1 MSKTFQINQDNLH
14 LLLPGKISWLVEYLH
29 DDYGIPLQ
37 ECLNR
42 IYHSNMY
49 KKLATENTKYWHL
62 SPVDLYEELK
72 AEGAQTV

>member
-1 MSKTFQINQDNLH
+1 MFQINQSNLH

-29 DDYGIPLQ
+29 DDYGFSLQ

-42 IYHSNMY
+42 IYHSNLY

-62 SPVDLYEELK
+62 GPISLYEELK
-72 AEGAQTV
+72 KEL

>member
-1 MSKTFQINQDNLH
+1 M
-14 LLLPGKISWLVEYLH
+14 VEYLH

-37 ECLNR
+37 ECLKR

-62 SPVDLYEELK
+62 SPVDLYEELI
-72 AEGAQTV
+72 AEGPKPFEHPELLFSHRWHK

>member
-1 MSKTFQINQDNLH
+1 MFQINQNNLH

-37 ECLNR
+37 ECLKR

-72 AEGAQTV
+72 AEGIQIA